1 MLRKQ
6 FVRYSSKVDAE
17 RTIER
22 LLGFVL
28 YGSKISVSFAK
39 VVTKT
44 QQGRKTGMSQ
54 NLKGIQTNQE
64 ACSTDKKPSYREI
77 VKRNLEEYGSEAS
90 SSHIADTAEPS
101 NREEKSSS
109 DKVYKRVIGHIE
121 EETLW
126 KLGRCLIGTMA
137 TVCSSSM
144 VKERLNKWGLGEITV
159 KSLGG
164 RDFFIEINDPELYKL
179 LEDLHWSYLKEVFIN
194 VEPWSESYKLRERV
208 TWVQVSGIPLQ
219 CWNNITFNRIAEMWG
234 YLLAMGENANQI
246 RDCYKVNLLLSVKQ
260 EEKIDECLQI
270 EVGNELFMVRVLE
283 LGFQVAGG
291 SEGIKVHCR
300 DSLEVT
306 EDSSS
311 EVAGKSPGAK
321 VQTCVQMKMKRQ
333 RSGITVIS
341 LTMGRWKRMYRWKIL
356 GGRRISRFCSTGIYV
371 GSKWRPE

>member
-1 MLRKQ
+1 MERNSIVTLFVHNIPKNLHWSGLRQVFGRHGDIVSSFIARKMDRLGKRFG

-17 RTIER
+17 RAIER
-22 LLGFVL
+22 LHGFVL

-101 NREEKSSS
+101 NREQKSSS

-144 VKERLNKWGLGEITV
+144 VEERLNKWGLGEITV

-164 RDFFIEINDPELYKL
+164 RDFLIEINDPELYKL

-194 VEPWSESYKLRERV
+194 VEPWSESYRLRERV

-234 YLLAMGENANQI
+234 YLLAMGENANKI
-246 RDCYKVNLLLSVKQ
+246 RPFD
-260 EEKIDECLQI
+260 
-270 EVGNELFMVRVLE
+270 LFER
-283 LGFQVAGG
+283 
-291 SEGIKVHCR
+291 
-300 DSLEVT
+300 
-306 EDSSS
+306 
-311 EVAGKSPGAK
+311 
-321 VQTCVQMKMKRQ
+321 
-333 RSGITVIS
+333 
-341 LTMGRWKRMYRWKIL
+341 
-356 GGRRISRFCSTGIYV
+356 
-371 GSKWRPE
+371 

>member
-1 MLRKQ
+1 
-6 FVRYSSKVDAE
+6 
-17 RTIER
+17 
-22 LLGFVL
+22 
-28 YGSKISVSFAK
+28 
-39 VVTKT
+39 
-44 QQGRKTGMSQ
+44 MSQ

-126 KLGRCLIGTMA
+126 KLGRCLI
-137 TVCSSSM
+137 
-144 VKERLNKWGLGEITV
+144 
-159 KSLGG
+159 
-164 RDFFIEINDPELYKL
+164 
-179 LEDLHWSYLKEVFIN
+179 
-194 VEPWSESYKLRERV
+194 
-208 TWVQVSGIPLQ
+208 
-219 CWNNITFNRIAEMWG
+219 
-234 YLLAMGENANQI
+234 
-246 RDCYKVNLLLSVKQ
+246 
-260 EEKIDECLQI
+260 
-270 EVGNELFMVRVLE
+270 
-283 LGFQVAGG
+283 AGG

-333 RSGITVIS
+333 RSGITAFMSDQNGGQNEIYSAENNGSVQVSKKDGAVEDTIS
-341 LTMGRWKRMYRWKIL
+341 EDLQELQGENNRSSWEIR
-356 GGRRISRFCSTGIYV
+356 GRRKHQTLKRSLSFVDVATSWLSVLRMMGWLVKLSSRHG
-371 GSKWRPE
+371 GEGL